1 MQRGSTDQLPTTEL
15 TTCTLAPG
23 QRWTSPGGL
32 LGTGSS
38 KKADKLIE
46 EAVAAGMD
54 RQDVAMEILS
64 AAADYKPRRWAR

>member
-1 MQRGSTDQLPTTEL
+1 MPKPTPEQIAEAGRQLQR
-15 TTCTLAPG
+15 
-23 QRWTSPGGL
+23 GGL